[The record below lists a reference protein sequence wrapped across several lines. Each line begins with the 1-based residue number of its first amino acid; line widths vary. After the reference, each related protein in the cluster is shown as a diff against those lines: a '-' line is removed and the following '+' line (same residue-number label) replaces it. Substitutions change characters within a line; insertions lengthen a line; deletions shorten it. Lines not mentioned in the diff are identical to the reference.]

1 MFQMRIVK
9 ILAGL
14 GCLAAAFCLSGFVL
28 DSFVWG
34 SLWFKFV
41 PAFFIL
47 GMVAVGLVLILK
59 SRSILSK
66 KARAWITVFM
76 GVVVLSPALLDLQIR
91 HERRVL
97 QFQAKQFLSRPV
109 PATTRAGAEGSV
121 GVHFVGPY
129 MDGLANSH
137 SLIERYA
144 NNGRIRWSAFI
155 DGQFAVVSGEIM
167 TCEDAAGT
175 NEEARLYVADCRS
188 LLTKIDRAGF
198 WQFIEDTLER
208 KKTVPE
214 YEEEDRPRS
223 DGRTPEEHRRI
234 AEAFLTMMRS
244 SLTNEEEI
252 KPDDPRL
259 PDAIRELHPVMIM
272 MDTNGVNL
280 MRTNKP
286 ENYWLHRDSDTSN
299 TWVLTI
305 SGTDLPYTDFLR
317 LEHD

>member
-1 MFQMRIVK
+1 MRIVK
-9 ILAGL
+9 ITAGVS
-14 GCLAAAFCLSGFVL
+14 CLAVALCLSGFVL

-41 PAFFIL
+41 PAIIVL

-66 KARAWITVFM
+66 KARALITVFM

-91 HERRVL
+91 HERRAL
-97 QFQAKQFLSRPV
+97 QARAKQFLARPA
-109 PATTRAGAEGSV
+109 PASTRADSEGAV
-121 GVHFVGPY
+121 GTHYVGPF

-137 SLIERYA
+137 ALIERYA
-144 NNGRIRWSAFI
+144 TNGRIRWSAFI

-167 TCEDAAGT
+167 TCNDAAGT

-188 LLTKIDRAGF
+188 LLTQINRAGF
-198 WQFIEDTLER
+198 WQYIEDTIEM

-234 AEAFLTMMRS
+234 ADAFLTMMHS
-244 SLTNEEEI
+244 SLTNETDI
-252 KPDDPRL
+252 KPDDARL
-259 PDAIRELHPVMIM
+259 PDAIRELHPVMIL

-286 ENYWLHRDSDTSN
+286 ENYWLHRDSNTSN

>member
-1 MFQMRIVK
+1 MRIVK
-9 ILAGL
+9 IIAGL
-14 GCLAAAFCLSGFVL
+14 SCLVAALYLSGFAL
-28 DSFVWG
+28 YSFVWG
-34 SLWFKFV
+34 NLWFKFV
-41 PAFFIL
+41 PAIFIL
-47 GMVAVGLVLILK
+47 GMAAIGLFLILK
-59 SRSILSK
+59 SRSMLSK
-66 KARAWITVFM
+66 RTRVLISVFM
-76 GVVVLSPALLDLQIR
+76 CIAVLSPALLDIQIR
-91 HERRVL
+91 HDRRVL
-97 QFQAKQFLSRPV
+97 QIRAKQFLARPV
-109 PATTRAGAEGSV
+109 PAVTRGDSEGQI
-121 GVHFVGPY
+121 GHHFVGPY

-144 NNGRIRWSAFI
+144 NNGRIRWSSFI
-155 DGQFAVVSGEIM
+155 SGQFASTSGELSS
-167 TCEDAAGT
+167 CDDAART
-175 NEEARLYVADCRS
+175 NQEAHLYLADCRS
-188 LLTKIDRAGF
+188 LLSKIDGMGF
-198 WQFIEDTLER
+198 WQYIEDTLER

-244 SLTNEEEI
+244 SLTNETDI
-252 KPDDPRL
+252 KLDDARL
-259 PDAIRELHPVMIM
+259 PDAIRELHPVMIL